1 MKLVLEVFRI
11 IERRYVNNEQIENKF
26 EWKGGRNR
34 NIYLPNMVAISP
46 LGILKLMTLAPM
58 ECNLSRTCI
67 GTVGSC
73 TKSPNIS
80 TKETG
85 ALSVSKVILAVASF
99 VGNTTSPHKQ

>member
-1 MKLVLEVFRI
+1 MILVLEVFRI

-26 EWKGGRNR
+26 IWKKGGGNRNR
-34 NIYLPNMVAISP
+34 NIYLPNIVAISP

-58 ECNLSRTCI
+58 ECSLSRTCI

-80 TKETG
+80 TKET
-85 ALSVSKVILAVASF
+85 VQKSK
-99 VGNTTSPHKQ
+99 